1 VRLQAIATTYR
12 STIFKTYAFS
22 LYSHLC
28 NYVSIE
34 LPIYTQKLRVIRGAP
49 GDDDQVN
56 TEIHSEN
63 VIERVWR
70 CNWGPIL
77 RELRDALEGGDR
89 VSMGMHIEAV
99 IA

>member
-1 VRLQAIATTYR
+1 V
-12 STIFKTYAFS
+12 
-22 LYSHLC
+22 
-28 NYVSIE
+28 
-34 LPIYTQKLRVIRGAP
+34 P

-56 TEIHSEN
+56 TEIHSED